1 MNFSSY
7 IDHTLLR
14 PDTSETEI
22 GRLCEEAVQQGFASV
37 CIPNYFLKFARRRLD
52 ALQGDHPKHRVFL
65 GTVAGFPL
73 GYATTAAKVEEIK
86 RARNDGADEIDMVIN
101 IPAVTNANFNY
112 LSQELDSCLMTA
124 RLNHLTFKL
133 ILENNL
139 LPEDEHTF
147 GRLCELCRQ
156 YEPDFVKTGTGYAG
170 PVQLEHIQKLRQ
182 ALPDSIGV
190 KASGGIR
197 TTEQMTAL
205 IEAGATRIGTSRA
218 LEMMVEA

>member
-14 PDTSETEI
+14 PDLSESEV
-22 GRLCEEAVQQGFASV
+22 GRLCEEAVEHGFASV
-37 CIPNYFLKFARRRLD
+37 CIPNYFIKFARRQLN
-52 ALQGDHPKHRVFL
+52 ALQGEHPKHRVYL
-65 GTVAGFPL
+65 STVVGFPL

-86 RARNDGADEIDMVIN
+86 RARNDGADEVDMVIN

-112 LSQELDSCLMTA
+112 LSQELDTCLMTA

-139 LPEDEHTF
+139 LPKDDHTF
-147 GRLCELCRQ
+147 EQLCELCRRF
-156 YEPDFVKTGTGYAG
+156 EPDFVKTGTGYAG
-170 PVQLEHIQKLRQ
+170 PVQLEQVQKLRH
-182 ALPDSIGV
+182 ALPENIGI

-197 TTEQMTAL
+197 TAEQTRAL
-205 IEAGATRIGTSRA
+205 IEAGAGRIGTSRA
-218 LEMMVEA
+218 LEMIVNA